1 MAKGL
6 KKCRVCGKEYSACVP
21 LYHTGGFR
29 WQAVSCSPECGSIY
43 LKRVL
48 ASRTQTD
55 EAKTPVANRQEE
67 IYTPPFDE
75 YDVLFE
81 EEIDDLDEGMFDE

>member
-1 MAKGL
+1 MAYGYL
-6 KKCRVCGKEYSACVP
+6 KCKVCGKEYKACVS
-21 LYHTGGFR
+21 LDYSKGFR

-43 LKRVL
+43 LERVL
-48 ASRTQTD
+48 ASRAQTD
-55 EAKTPVANRQEE
+55 EAKTPVANKQEE